1 MDAQGTL
8 GELLA
13 RWAAVAADDV
23 VAVERQGAGRRLT
36 IGDLVGGSEARA
48 AALAAL
54 GAGPDRAIVVW
65 LPNRLEWLE
74 VVAAAGRIGA
84 PVVGLNTRY
93 RSDELRH
100 VLARSDAA
108 VLVVTDEFAG
118 VRFAEI
124 AADVPLDGG
133 LSIVVVGDHDGAWD
147 RTGARVVGWDEL
159 RGAGPLTHRPAAGD
173 LLIAF
178 TTSGT
183 TGLPK
188 LAVHDHAGTVR
199 HAERDAVAFGIR
211 PGDRLLL
218 DLPICGTFGF
228 SSMLA
233 AVAGRATTLI
243 DERFVPE
250 DAAAALAG
258 EGVTHYFASDDM
270 ILRVL
275 DTGLIEPGRHS
286 WRDGGFANFV
296 NAGRM
301 VAERAE
307 AELGVR
313 LTGLYGMSEVFALLA
328 RWPGSWSAE
337 RRHRAGG
344 IPVDERLE
352 VRVIEP
358 DSGAPLPE
366 GEHGEL
372 CFRGPQVLARYLGD
386 PEATARALAPD
397 GWFRS
402 GDLGRLADGG
412 FEYFARLGDS
422 LRLRGFLVDPAEIE
436 RRLEQ
441 HPAVELAQVVGAQRP
456 GRGDVAIA
464 FVRLRR
470 GASATEAE
478 LREHCAA
485 GIADLKVPE
494 RVVTVDEF
502 PSVDGPNGRKIRK
515 TDLRAWAAE
524 LLASGAR
531 QA

>member
-1 MDAQGTL
+1 MESEGTL
-8 GELLA
+8 GGLLG
-13 RWAAVAADDV
+13 RWAAVAPADV
-23 VAVERQGAGRRLT
+23 VAVERQGAGRQLT
-36 IGDLVGGSEARA
+36 IGDLVAGAEARA

-74 VVAAAGRIGA
+74 VLAAAARIGA

-93 RSDELRH
+93 RSEELRH

-108 VLVVTDEFAG
+108 VLVATSEFAG
-118 VRFAEI
+118 VRFADI
-124 AADVPLDGG
+124 AAAVPLDDR
-133 LSIVVVGDHDGAWD
+133 LSVVVVGDQDGGWE

-159 RGAGPLTHRPAAGD
+159 RGGGPSTHRSAGGD

-188 LAVHDHAGTVR
+188 LAVHDQAGTVR
-199 HAERDAVAFGIR
+199 HAERDAAAFGIR
-211 PGDRLLL
+211 AGDRLLL

-233 AVAGRATTLI
+233 AVAGRAPTLI
-243 DERFVPE
+243 DERVVP
-250 DAAAALAG
+250 DDTARALAG

-296 NAGRM
+296 NAGRA
-301 VAERAE
+301 VAERVE
-307 AELGVR
+307 EELDVR

-328 RWPGSWSAE
+328 RWPGSWPAE
-337 RRHRAGG
+337 LRHRAGG
-344 IPVDERLE
+344 IPVDDGLE
-352 VRVIEP
+352 VRVIDPE
-358 DSGAPLPE
+358 SGAILPE

-441 HPAVELAQVVGAQRP
+441 HPAVELAQVVGAERP
-456 GRGDVAIA
+456 GRGDVAVA
-464 FVRLRR
+464 FVRLRP
-470 GASATEAE
+470 GAAVTEAE
-478 LREHCAA
+478 LRDHCAA

-515 TDLRAWAAE
+515 SELRARAAE
-524 LLASGAR
+524 LLGATSPR
-531 QA
+531 P